1 VAEAERREGTPVV
14 GLAGVSKAY
23 GAVQALDG
31 VDMNIERAEVHC
43 LAGENGAGKST
54 LIKILTGAIRRD
66 SGEYRVEGR
75 EVGNPSPSEARTL
88 GVGVVYQELSLMPDL
103 SVGENLLMGRLPAS
117 GGVVRKSSVRNAA
130 LEMLERVGLDELDPD
145 TPVGEL
151 PSATRQ
157 MVEVAKVLGAGSQA
171 RLVIFDEPTT
181 SLSAEEAERL
191 LRLVGQ
197 LKEEGISVLYVTH
210 RLEEM
215 FEIGA
220 R

>member
-1 VAEAERREGTPVV
+1 
-14 GLAGVSKAY
+14 
-23 GAVQALDG
+23 
-31 VDMNIERAEVHC
+31 
-43 LAGENGAGKST
+43 
-54 LIKILTGAIRRD
+54 
-66 SGEYRVEGR
+66 
-75 EVGNPSPSEARTL
+75 
-88 GVGVVYQELSLMPDL
+88 MPDL

-215 FEIGA
+215 FEIGDTVTVLRDGKLVTTA
-220 R
+220 PMNQFDHDSLIRTMVGRQISALYPDRQAATREEKSMLSVQGLQVRSSDRPVSFEVRAGEIVGLGGLIGADVPRSCAPSSAPTR